1 MTAPEDQ
8 QRPLAGIED
17 PYRRLVEGAR
27 DYAIFLLDRGGHV
40 LSWNAGAERIKGY
53 QAAEI
58 VGRHFSLFYPEDAN
72 AKGWPQHE
80 LAVADAR
87 GRFEDEGWRV
97 RKDGSRFWANVVI
110 TAMRDATGTLRG
122 FSKITRDISERRR
135 YEETL
140 RLSEERF
147 RLLVESVKDYAIFML
162 DPEGRVVSWN
172 AGAQRI
178 KGYAAQDV
186 IGRHFSVFYTEEARR
201 RKWPDQELSSAR
213 QQGRFEDEGL
223 RVRKDG
229 TTFWANVVLTP
240 VYDREGVRRGYAK
253 ITRDLTERQ
262 RIEALEQAERQ
273 ANEFLAM
280 LAHELRN
287 PLAPMANALK
297 LLAGRPTL
305 DSTEQWVRD
314 VLERQTS
321 QMTRLVDDL
330 LDVSRVT
337 RAAMVLD
344 RKPVDVRTSV
354 RNAVDAARQWVDEAG
369 HRVELSIAEERLMVD
384 GDEVRLHQ
392 IFQNLLHN
400 AAKYTPPGGRIEV
413 NARRE
418 GGEAVICV
426 RDNGVGMSAELLESA
441 FELFKQGGQSL
452 DRQKGG
458 LGVGLTLVQRLAGL
472 HGGSVEA
479 HSEGAGKGSEFVV
492 RLPLRAEPAIVDAA
506 SVARAGHAA
515 RSGAPRR
522 VLVVDDN
529 QDAAHALRLL
539 LESDGHQ
546 VLVASDGPGGLAMAR
561 EHRPDAVLLDIGLPK
576 LNGYEIAKRIRAD
589 PAIKATMLVAVTGY
603 GQMQDRALASAAGFD
618 HHLVK
623 PVEFKALQ
631 ELLRTTA
638 ES

>member
-1 MTAPEDQ
+1 
-8 QRPLAGIED
+8 
-17 PYRRLVEGAR
+17 
-27 DYAIFLLDRGGHV
+27 
-40 LSWNAGAERIKGY
+40 
-53 QAAEI
+53 
-58 VGRHFSLFYPEDAN
+58 
-72 AKGWPQHE
+72 
-80 LAVADAR
+80 
-87 GRFEDEGWRV
+87 
-97 RKDGSRFWANVVI
+97 
-110 TAMRDATGTLRG
+110 
-122 FSKITRDISERRR
+122 
-135 YEETL
+135 
-140 RLSEERF
+140 
-147 RLLVESVKDYAIFML
+147 
-162 DPEGRVVSWN
+162 
-172 AGAQRI
+172 
-178 KGYAAQDV
+178 
-186 IGRHFSVFYTEEARR
+186 
-201 RKWPDQELSSAR
+201 
-213 QQGRFEDEGL
+213 
-223 RVRKDG
+223 
-229 TTFWANVVLTP
+229 
-240 VYDREGVRRGYAK
+240 
-253 ITRDLTERQ
+253 
-262 RIEALEQAERQ
+262 
-273 ANEFLAM
+273 
-280 LAHELRN
+280 
-287 PLAPMANALK
+287 
-297 LLAGRPTL
+297 
-305 DSTEQWVRD
+305 
-314 VLERQTS
+314 
-321 QMTRLVDDL
+321 
-330 LDVSRVT
+330 
-337 RAAMVLD
+337 
-344 RKPVDVRTSV
+344 
-354 RNAVDAARQWVDEAG
+354 
-369 HRVELSIAEERLMVD
+369 MVD

-413 NARRE
+413 HARRE
-418 GGEAVICV
+418 GGEAVIRV

-515 RSGAPRR
+515 HSGAPRR

-561 EHRPDAVLLDIGLPK
+561 EHRPDVVLLDIGLPK
-576 LNGYEIAKRIRAD
+576 LNGYEIAKQIRAD
-589 PAIKATMLVAVTGY
+589 PALKTTMLVAVTGY

>member
-1 MTAPEDQ
+1 
-8 QRPLAGIED
+8 
-17 PYRRLVEGAR
+17 
-27 DYAIFLLDRGGHV
+27 V
-40 LSWNAGAERIKGY
+40 L
-53 QAAEI
+53 
-58 VGRHFSLFYPEDAN
+58 
-72 AKGWPQHE
+72 
-80 LAVADAR
+80 
-87 GRFEDEGWRV
+87 
-97 RKDGSRFWANVVI
+97 
-110 TAMRDATGTLRG
+110 
-122 FSKITRDISERRR
+122 
-135 YEETL
+135 
-140 RLSEERF
+140 
-147 RLLVESVKDYAIFML
+147 
-162 DPEGRVVSWN
+162 
-172 AGAQRI
+172 
-178 KGYAAQDV
+178 
-186 IGRHFSVFYTEEARR
+186 
-201 RKWPDQELSSAR
+201 
-213 QQGRFEDEGL
+213 
-223 RVRKDG
+223 
-229 TTFWANVVLTP
+229 
-240 VYDREGVRRGYAK
+240 RGYAK
-253 ITRDLTERQ
+253 VTRDLTERQ
-262 RIEALEQAERQ
+262 RIEALEKAERQ

-354 RNAVDAARQWVDEAG
+354 RNAVDAALQWVEEAG
-369 HRVELSIAEERLMVD
+369 HRVEVSIAEERLMVD

-413 NARRE
+413 IARRE
-418 GGEAVICV
+418 GGEAVIRV

-452 DRQKGG
+452 DRQQGG
-458 LGVGLTLVQRLAGL
+458 LGVGLTLVQRLVGL

-492 RLPLRAEPAIVDAA
+492 RLALRAEPAIVDAA
-506 SVARAGHAA
+506 SVTHAGHATRA
-515 RSGAPRR
+515 GTPRR

-529 QDAAHALRLL
+529 HDAAHALRLL
-539 LESDGHQ
+539 LESDGHR

-561 EHRPDAVLLDIGLPK
+561 EHRPDVMLLDIGLPK
-576 LNGYEIAKRIRAD
+576 MNGYEMAKQIRAD
-589 PAIKATMLVAVTGY
+589 PALRTTMLVAVTGY

>member
-58 VGRHFSLFYPEDAN
+58 VGRHFSVFYPEEAN

-186 IGRHFSVFYTEEARR
+186 IGRHFSVFYPEEARR
-201 RKWPDQELSSAR
+201 RKWPEQELSSAR

-240 VYDREGVRRGYAK
+240 VYDREGVLRGYAK
-253 ITRDLTERQ
+253 VTRDLTERQ

-418 GGEAVICV
+418 GGEAVIRV

-506 SVARAGHAA
+506 SVARTGHAA

-576 LNGYEIAKRIRAD
+576 LNGYEIAKQIRAD
-589 PAIKATMLVAVTGY
+589 PALKTTMLVAVTGY

-631 ELLRTTA
+631 ELLRATA